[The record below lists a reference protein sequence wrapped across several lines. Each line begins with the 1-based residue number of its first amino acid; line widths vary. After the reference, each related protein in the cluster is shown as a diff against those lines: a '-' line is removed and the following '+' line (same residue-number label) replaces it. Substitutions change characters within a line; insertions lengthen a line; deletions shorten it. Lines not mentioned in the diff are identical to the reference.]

1 MYMFGGQNLI
11 PYREQIQYD
20 DMWILSVPSFT
31 WIKVDQDNQSVPPAR
46 AGHTCNIWDGQ
57 MIVVGG
63 YVGQDLSCDSPGI
76 YTFNLSNLQ
85 WTTQYT
91 SLSKAEGG
99 LVRASG
105 DEENNENS
113 LDGDEDVKIGKKGNP
128 FSQQPQQRGNGQ
140 SSGLE
145 GSFGYKVP
153 SKVISAIG
161 GGPDGGATVT
171 QPVQSASDGPFAT
184 GEPNLFTVPGSSD
197 ENNGG
202 GEDRNSDDGG
212 DSDDNGGDDGPN
224 IGAIVAGSIAGVLGL
239 LVFYFAFCA
248 FLYKKQLKLYKNH
261 VAMTQRAALVPAG
274 ALRPDNDAFVAS
286 SNVSSTDRRRYGDQ
300 PKLSSEGSSQYGPSA
315 ESSNGVVATQRGRP
329 NGNGTTNERGQHS
342 HNRGISP
349 SSDDAD
355 LLADSE
361 PTFWGTR
368 GVLLN
373 PRRSLR
379 VINRD

>member
-31 WIKVDQDNQSVPPAR
+31 WIKVNQDDQSVPPAR

-91 SLSKAEGG
+91 SLSNAEGG
-99 LVRASG
+99 LFRASE
-105 DEENNENS
+105 DEENNGNPV
-113 LDGDEDVKIGKKGNP
+113 DADKDVRTGRKGNP
-128 FSQQPQQRGNGQ
+128 FSQQPQQRGDGQ

-145 GSFGYKVP
+145 GSYGYKVP
-153 SKVISAIG
+153 PEVISVIG
-161 GGPDGGATVT
+161 GDPDGSATLT
-171 QPVQSASDGPFAT
+171 RPIQSASDGPFAT
-184 GEPNLFTVPGSSD
+184 GEPNLFTLPDSSD
-197 ENNGG
+197 EDDESD
-202 GEDRNSDDGG
+202 EDRNSDDGEA
-212 DSDDNGGDDGPN
+212 SDDNGGDDKPN
-224 IGAIVAGSIAGVLGL
+224 VGAIVAGSIAGVLGL
-239 LVFYFAFCA
+239 LMFYFAFCA
-248 FLYKKQLKLYKNH
+248 LLYRKQLKLYKNH

-274 ALRPDNDAFVAS
+274 AVRPDNVAFVPLSNAS
-286 SNVSSTDRRRYGDQ
+286 SKDRRRFGDP

-315 ESSNGVVATQRGRP
+315 ESSNGAAPTQRGRP
-329 NGNGTTNERGQHS
+329 NGDRTVDGYGQRSHS
-342 HNRGISP
+342 RGISP

-355 LLADSE
+355 LLADRE
-361 PTFWGTR
+361 PTFWGTQ